1 MGHQVVAVCDE
12 VTGTSLAGVEEILR
26 ACGGKRRLCE
36 RERERTDTISQ
47 RIKRSQYANSPAMKT
62 RLGRIRR

>member
-36 RERERTDTISQ
+36 RERERELIPLVKES
-47 RIKRSQYANSPAMKT
+47 RGRSMQTLP
-62 RLGRIRR
+62 R